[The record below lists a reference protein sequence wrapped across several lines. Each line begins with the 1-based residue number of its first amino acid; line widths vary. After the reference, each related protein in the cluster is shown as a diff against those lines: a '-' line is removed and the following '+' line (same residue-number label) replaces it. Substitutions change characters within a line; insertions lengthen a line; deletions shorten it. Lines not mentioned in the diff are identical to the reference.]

1 MAIIASVL
9 ARIKS
14 DPLAGICGGDRV
26 NECFAAV
33 GHRWRDRLLDPA
45 NTIALFI
52 LQVLHGNTA
61 ISHLRLL
68 SGVRCANG
76 SYCDARAR
84 LPLAGV
90 AAVVEQLSCDNR
102 ECNDEASQSSR
113 WLGRRVLMADATTT
127 AAPDT
132 PPLQKMWP
140 QPSAQKR
147 GCGFPIVKLLALM
160 DLATGMVLQLTM
172 MCLKTHEMSQLAG
185 PHGALKSGDVLMGD
199 RAFCSFAHLV
209 LLTALSVDAVFRMH
223 QRQVVD
229 FMPGRASRDSA
240 CRDSACRDSAC
251 RGKSKKRKYR
261 RGVPNSR
268 FVRKLGAEDQIV
280 EWNRPANRPV
290 WMTDGQFSDQPDT
303 LRVRE
308 LRYRITARGMR
319 TREVT
324 IATTLLDPMR
334 YPKRQ
339 IARLYG
345 LRWEIETN
353 FRHLKTTMKMEHLKC
368 RSADGVMKE
377 LMIFTLV
384 YNLIRAA
391 MSAAAQRQA
400 VADANRISFIDAAR
414 CLRSMLTAAMPTG
427 TIPELIINPIR
438 PSRHHP
444 RVKKRRM
451 KEYDLMNKPRSEYA
465 KATDNQDISG

>member
-1 MAIIASVL
+1 MAVSIGRAL
-9 ARIKS
+9 ARIKADVRAFVPDES
-14 DPLAGICGGDRV
+14 IEG
-26 NECFAAV
+26 AARDA
-33 GHRWRDRLLDPA
+33 GHRWRERQLGPVE
-45 NTIALFI
+45 TVHLFV
-52 LQVLHGNTA
+52 LQVIHFNTA
-61 ISHLRLL
+61 MRHLRHLA
-68 SGVRCANG
+68 GHAVNAAA
-76 SYCDARAR
+76 YCEARMR
-84 LPLAGV
+84 LPLEVLRRLLRDSAAAG
-90 AAVVEQLSCDNR
+90 AAAGTAGD
-102 ECNDEASQSSR
+102 R
-113 WLGRRVLMADATTT
+113 WCGLRVLLVDGSSTI
-127 AAPDT
+127 APDT
-132 PPLQKMWP
+132 PASRRAFGQPTGQKP
-140 QPSAQKR
+140 
-147 GCGFPIVKLLALM
+147 GCGFPVPKILALF
-160 DLATGMVLQLTM
+160 DAFSGMVLEAL
-172 MCLKTHEMSQLAG
+172 CLPLFTHEQ
-185 PHGALKSGDVLMGD
+185 SGVWRLHPMLGNGDLLVGD
-199 RAFCSFAHLV
+199 RGFCSFAHLAMLFCRDV
-209 LLTALSVDAVFRMH
+209 YGLFRMH

-229 FMPGRASRDSA
+229 FTPGRAS
-240 CRDSACRDSAC
+240 RDSACRDSAC